1 MGLFDKMKD
10 AKGQAADAM
19 ANAAAMQ
26 QAAGAAAPTGMGAP
40 DMAGMGGQDMAKMA
54 AYSQKVNTLAQV
66 GVEAPGVIHAIR
78 AVGTPDISGATWHE
92 FDVSIRPDG
101 AEPYQT
107 MIEQSMLP
115 FQMEGLS
122 EGQAIVAKYDP
133 SAPTQAIIS
142 SW

>member
-1 MGLFDKMKD
+1 MGMFDKIKGAKD
-10 AKGQAADAM
+10 QAADAM

-26 QAAGAAAPTGMGAP
+26 QAAGAAAPTGMSNMP
-40 DMAGMGGQDMAKMA
+40 GMGGQDMAKMA
-54 AYSQKVNTLAQV
+54 AYSQKVNTIGQV

-78 AVGTPDISGATWHE
+78 AVGEPDISGATWHE
-92 FDVSIRPDG
+92 FDVSIRPAGGD
-101 AEPYQT
+101 PYQT
-107 MIEQSMLP
+107 TIEQSMLP

-133 SAPTQAIIS
+133 NAPSEAIIQ

>member
-26 QAAGAAAPTGMGAP
+26 QAGGAGAP
-40 DMAGMGGQDMAKMA
+40 DMSAMAGMGGQDMAKMA
-54 AYSQKVNTLAQV
+54 AYSQKVNTLAAV
-66 GVEAPGVIHAIR
+66 GVEAPGVVHTIR

-92 FDVSIRPDG
+92 FDVSIKPEG
-101 AEPYQT
+101 GEMYQT
-107 MIEQSMLP
+107 TIEQSMLP
-115 FQMEGLS
+115 FQMEGLA

-133 SAPTQAIIS
+133 SAPTQAIIH

>member
-1 MGLFDKMKD
+1 LFDKV
-10 AKGQAADAM
+10 KGANQQAADAM

-26 QAAGAAAPTGMGAP
+26 QAAGAAAPAGGMAGMP
-40 DMAGMGGQDMAKMA
+40 GMGGQDMAKMA
-54 AYSQKVNTLAQV
+54 AYSQKVNRLGQV
-66 GVEAPGVIHAIR
+66 GVEAPGVVHAIR
-78 AVGTPDISGATWHE
+78 AVGTPDMSGAAGHG
-92 FDVSIRPDG
+92 FDGSSRPAG

-107 MIEQSMLP
+107 TIEQSMLP

-133 SAPTQAIIS
+133 SAPTEAIIQ

>member
-1 MGLFDKMKD
+1 MGLFDKVKGAKD
-10 AKGQAADAM
+10 QAAEAM

-26 QAAGAAAPTGMGAP
+26 QAAGAAGGV
-40 DMAGMGGQDMAKMA
+40 DMSNLAGMGGQDMAKMA
-54 AYSQKVNTLAQV
+54 AYSQKVNKIGQV

-78 AVGTPDISGATWHE
+78 VAGTPDVSGATWHE
-92 FDVSIRPDG
+92 FDVSIRPAGGD
-101 AEPYQT
+101 PYQT
-107 MIEQSMLP
+107 TIEQSMLP

-133 SAPTQAIIS
+133 DVPTEAIIH

>member
-1 MGLFDKMKD
+1 MGMFDKIKGAKD
-10 AKGQAADAM
+10 QAADAM

-26 QAAGAAAPTGMGAP
+26 QAAGAAAPAGMSNMP
-40 DMAGMGGQDMAKMA
+40 GMGGQNMAKMA
-54 AYSQKVNTLAQV
+54 AYSQKVNTIGQV

-78 AVGTPDISGATWHE
+78 AVGEPDISGATWHE
-92 FDVSIRPDG
+92 FDVSIRPAGGD
-101 AEPYQT
+101 PYQT
-107 MIEQSMLP
+107 TIEQSMLP

-133 SAPTQAIIS
+133 NAPTEAIIQ